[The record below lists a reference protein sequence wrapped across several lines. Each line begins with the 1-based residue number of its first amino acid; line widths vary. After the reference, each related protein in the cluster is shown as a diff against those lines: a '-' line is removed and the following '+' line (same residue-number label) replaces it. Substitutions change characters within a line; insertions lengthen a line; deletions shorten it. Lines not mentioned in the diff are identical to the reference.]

1 MQMNKA
7 MLTAY
12 QDRWQIVA
20 EAEMAEQR
28 QTSSA
33 QRWRKLN
40 SLVRMA
46 AGLGLLRKDDDA
58 QTNVVRDRW
67 VLLKRLYL
75 VSVCVDSIGNV
86 FAAFSP

>member
-1 MQMNKA
+1 MNKS

-20 EAEMAEQR
+20 EVEVAEQR
-28 QTSSA
+28 QMSAA

-46 AGLGLLRKDDDA
+46 AGLGLLRKDDEA
-58 QTNVVRDRW
+58 QIAVVRNRW
-67 VLLKRLYL
+67 ALLKGLHL
-75 VSVCVDSIGNV
+75 AKSQGESHE
-86 FAAFSP
+86 FS